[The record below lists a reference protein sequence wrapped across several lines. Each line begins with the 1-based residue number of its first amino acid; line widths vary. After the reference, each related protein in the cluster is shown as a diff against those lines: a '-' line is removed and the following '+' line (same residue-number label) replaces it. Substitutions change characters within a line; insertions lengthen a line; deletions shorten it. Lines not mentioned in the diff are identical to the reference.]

1 MISNEREKCELI
13 TYKIG
18 SCVSKIA
25 GLDLYLGNYQMMTLT
40 TYVYAHFVCN
50 DLPIDKEDA
59 NFIRKVNSL
68 VQDNIINGFERSG
81 VPIPSEN
88 QESYKLALN
97 DCLKEWNVRHLDNSY
112 LDDSKDISFTTTRM
126 ISEYFDSENIDY
138 SDRELDAIYTFL
150 NDVSNRSDD
159 DTFSNYMKASS
170 GSGCLVIFLL
180 LISSIFLLAN
190 VIY

>member
-13 TYKIG
+13 SFKIS
-18 SCVSKIA
+18 SCVGKIA

-50 DLPIDKEDA
+50 DLPIDTEDP

-68 VQDNIINGFERSG
+68 VQDNIINGFARSG

-88 QESYKLALN
+88 QDLYKLTLN
-97 DCLKEWNVRHLDNSY
+97 DCLKEWKVRHLENSY
-112 LDDSKDISFTTTRM
+112 IDDAEGISSTTTKM

-138 SDRELDAIYTFL
+138 SDVELDTIHSIL
-150 NDVSNRSDD
+150 NDATNKNDD
-159 DTFSNYMKASS
+159 DTFSDYMKAST
-170 GSGCLVIFLL
+170 GSGCLVILLL
-180 LISSIFLLAN
+180 LIPSIFILVN